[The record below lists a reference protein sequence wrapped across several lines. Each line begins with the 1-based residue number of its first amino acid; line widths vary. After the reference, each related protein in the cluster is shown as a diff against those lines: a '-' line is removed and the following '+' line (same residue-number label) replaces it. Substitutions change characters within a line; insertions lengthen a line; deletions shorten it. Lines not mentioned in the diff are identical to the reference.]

1 MSGGSFAVVPILG
14 VLMAVA
20 YRRWLAARGL
30 ALAWRLRLVFGLM
43 VFAVIFPAYGLIA
56 LSKTPVSPAEW
67 GEAAAIL
74 ITVGAVPLGIFLAF
88 DIPLRL
94 VRRWEASRAS

>member
-1 MSGGSFAVVPILG
+1 
-14 VLMAVA
+14 
-20 YRRWLAARGL
+20 
-30 ALAWRLRLVFGLM
+30 
-43 VFAVIFPAYGLIA
+43 LIA
-56 LSKTPVSPAEW
+56 LSKTPASVSPAEW

-88 DIPLRL
+88 DIALRL